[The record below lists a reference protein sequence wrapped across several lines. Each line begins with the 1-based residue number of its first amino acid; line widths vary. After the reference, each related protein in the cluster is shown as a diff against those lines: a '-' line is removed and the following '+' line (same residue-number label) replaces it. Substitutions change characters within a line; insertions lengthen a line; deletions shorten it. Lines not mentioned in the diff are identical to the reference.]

1 MKKKII
7 ITIVLVMNLFILA
20 CLNGRHAE
28 EPTLEAPAIV
38 GNPTFEVNEEEV
50 EATVSIPSHPIPT
63 LVPQTSEPS
72 ITNSENGSADP
83 IEANQGIHS
92 YTSQAFS
99 STCICQE
106 AGVVTRNFTFT
117 SQGVSDGTYDY
128 LKTGEN
134 TYLRSWTGQSILV
147 VDGKETI
154 IDVEKHVQL
163 IFNEQG
169 YILESYS
176 DYGPGGGSP
185 CCYYVF
191 TKEK

>member
-1 MKKKII
+1 MKKKIII

-83 IEANQGIHS
+83 IEANQGIFCRVIPIMALAAVRH
-92 YTSQAFS
+92 AVIM
-99 STCICQE
+99 CLRK
-106 AGVVTRNFTFT
+106 RN
-117 SQGVSDGTYDY
+117 
-128 LKTGEN
+128 
-134 TYLRSWTGQSILV
+134 
-147 VDGKETI
+147 
-154 IDVEKHVQL
+154 
-163 IFNEQG
+163 NE
-169 YILESYS
+169 
-176 DYGPGGGSP
+176 
-185 CCYYVF
+185 VR
-191 TKEK
+191 